1 MIYSYTNPCLYA
13 KNDKNFKDNK
23 LKDMKWE
30 TIAETLNCTGSEARK
45 RWESLRGQF
54 CRKRRQQKN
63 QPSGSGT
70 LAEWPLMS
78 LLSFLTPHIQN
89 RKARS
94 SSLLQRSTLRCNE
107 TSSSCSPAINSPVR
121 PVSSSSANRVIQSQ
135 NTTSSSSLLQ
145 RSTLRCFDSEY
156 FAWND
161 HESQEIENIENKE
174 NTENAE
180 NIPTEY
186 VLHEVPTKETGNV
199 ASIPQTTKTPKKRNL
214 VPPLDKFAQNK
225 KACNER
231 LEALL
236 TKSSIAV
243 SDLAVACNSATV
255 EEKKPVVDPNASVI
269 AQALKSVAPENQ
281 LSCLIAVLQ
290 LINSFNQ
297 SFNQ

>member
-1 MIYSYTNPCLYA
+1 MSDVDLEQFVEIVEIDDELLISIVQANLCLYA

-30 TIAETLNCTGSEARK
+30 TIAETLNCTASEARK

-54 CRKRRQQKN
+54 CKKRRQQKN

-78 LLSFLTPHIQN
+78 LLSFLRPHIQN

-107 TSSSCSPAINSPVR
+107 ISSSCSPAINSPVR
-121 PVSSSSANRVIQSQ
+121 PLSSSSANRVIQSQ
-135 NTTSSSSLLQ
+135 NTTSSFSFLQ
-145 RSTLRCFDSEY
+145 RSTLRF
-156 FAWND
+156 
-161 HESQEIENIENKE
+161 
-174 NTENAE
+174 
-180 NIPTEY
+180 
-186 VLHEVPTKETGNV
+186 PTKETGNV

-214 VPPLDKFAQNK
+214 VPPLDKAQNK

-236 TKSSIAV
+236 TKSSKAV

-255 EEKKPVVDPNASVI
+255 EEKKPVVGPNASVI
-269 AQALKSVAPENQ
+269 VQVLKSVAPENQ

-297 SFNQ
+297 